1 MNTVG
6 LFFILKFFL
15 RPTEVAND
23 HSKNLSSNLNED
35 RLIKIEPKSTE
46 NLSLRSDLEVLTN
59 VDNSLKEFAKKS
71 KFFFYLFVYST
82 LI

>member
-23 HSKNLSSNLNED
+23 HSKNLSSNLKEN
-35 RLIKIEPKSTE
+35 RSIKIEPESTE
-46 NLSLRSDLEVLTN
+46 HLSLHSDGEVLTT
-59 VDNSLKEFAKKS
+59 VDNSSTESDLKGRYL
-71 KFFFYLFVYST
+71 FFFGYST
-82 LI
+82 NDF